1 MEGSKRPA
9 SMRTWYSASLVL
21 EGTIRLPSAAEAE
34 NLEAAFLMPFNLVKA
49 VSIAL
54 DILMPAV
61 MFYDL

>member
-34 NLEAAFLMPFNLVKA
+34 NLEAAFFMLFNFVKA
-49 VSIAL
+49 VSMAL
-54 DILMPAV
+54 DIFV
-61 MFYDL
+61 SGEDL